1 MPFAADSWFNALD
14 QSPRLATLL
23 RLNCRFLLTFCMV
36 APLAAQVPLR
46 NAAHW
51 IHGVPTGTACTEPL
65 QVHEAGPGTFI
76 LRENKCVN
84 FEAPF
89 LYLILGETQALLLD
103 SGAKPAVGVAFP
115 LVETVGRLIR
125 DWEAQRPGRKLRLL
139 VAHTHGH
146 RDHRFLDD
154 AFRARAD
161 TSVVGYSA
169 DAVKD
174 FFRFTHWPEGEAQLD
189 LGGRVVT
196 VLPLPG
202 HEVAHVAFYDARS
215 GTLFSGDTLYPGL
228 LTVRDWP
235 AYRRSVERLVKF
247 AATHPVTAILGAH
260 IEMTRRPRE
269 MYPLGTAD
277 QPEEHTLFLG
287 LVQLRELHAAL
298 EAQGDTAAR
307 LVRDDFIVEL
317 VAP

>member
-1 MPFAADSWFNALD
+1 MPVFK
-14 QSPRLATLL
+14 SPKPATPR
-23 RLNCRFLLTFCMV
+23 RLNCRFFLTFCLV

-46 NAAHW
+46 NAEHW
-51 IHGVPTGTACTEPL
+51 VHGVPTGTACAESL

-103 SGAKPAVGVAFP
+103 TGAKPAEGVAFP
-115 LVETVGRLIR
+115 LVATVDRLIR

-174 FFRFTHWPEGEAQLD
+174 FFRFTHWPESAT
-189 LGGRVVT
+189 R
-196 VLPLPG
+196 PN
-202 HEVAHVAFYDARS
+202 
-215 GTLFSGDTLYPGL
+215 LFNS
-228 LTVRDWP
+228 R
-235 AYRRSVERLVKF
+235 
-247 AATHPVTAILGAH
+247 
-260 IEMTRRPRE
+260 
-269 MYPLGTAD
+269 
-277 QPEEHTLFLG
+277 
-287 LVQLRELHAAL
+287 
-298 EAQGDTAAR
+298 
-307 LVRDDFIVEL
+307 
-317 VAP
+317 

>member
-1 MPFAADSWFNALD
+1 MPVFK
-14 QSPRLATLL
+14 SPKPATPR
-23 RLNCRFLLTFCMV
+23 RLNCRFFLTFCLV

-46 NAAHW
+46 NAEHW
-51 IHGVPTGTACTEPL
+51 VHGVPTGTACAESL

-103 SGAKPAVGVAFP
+103 TGAKPAEGVAFP
-115 LVETVGRLIR
+115 LVATVDRLIR

-161 TSVVGYSA
+161 TSVVGFTPE
-169 DAVKD
+169 AVKE
-174 FFRFTHWPEGEAQLD
+174 FFQFPHWPEGEAQLD
-189 LGGRVVT
+189 LGGRIVT

-247 AATHPVTAILGAH
+247 SATHAVTAILGAH

-269 MYPLGTAD
+269 MYPLETTY
-277 QPEEHTLFLG
+277 QPEEHALFLG

-298 EAQGDTAAR
+298 EAQGDTPAR